1 MQLSLDP
8 TLFLC
13 GPRGLRTIMLDTE
26 SQWSEALASNNIR
39 AIIRWLR
46 RLTGDGTFGALGY
59 LKSNCR
65 SRSWSSYCKKKPH
78 LWLLWDLI
86 HWCLQWHLATGQ
98 PDMDDTLLSFSCW
111 VQRTSEF
118 AKKELLSF
126 CKMILHHSS
135 LNVYISEKTLI
146 SACLHTGFSRC
157 QGLWM
162 FLDRSSFTRV
172 HVLLQRLRNLLTLAQ
187 WARRQLSSTH
197 LWHGTRFRM
206 HDMHFGW
213 QQVWF

>member
-1 MQLSLDP
+1 
-8 TLFLC
+8 
-13 GPRGLRTIMLDTE
+13 
-26 SQWSEALASNNIR
+26 
-39 AIIRWLR
+39 
-46 RLTGDGTFGALGY
+46 
-59 LKSNCR
+59 
-65 SRSWSSYCKKKPH
+65 
-78 LWLLWDLI
+78 
-86 HWCLQWHLATGQ
+86 
-98 PDMDDTLLSFSCW
+98 
-111 VQRTSEF
+111 
-118 AKKELLSF
+118 
-126 CKMILHHSS
+126 MILHHSS

-206 HDMHFGW
+206 HDMHFG
-213 QQVWF
+213 